1 MHIFSTCTKGISPQK
16 KTGQNHRSKD
26 LKEEKPGKTS
36 RGREGG
42 RMIRKENAILLPTDY
57 PPR

>member
-16 KTGQNHRSKD
+16 KTGQNYRSKD

-42 RMIRKENAILLPTDY
+42 REDDEERKCNSLTH
-57 PPR
+57 

>member
-1 MHIFSTCTKGISPQK
+1 MHTFSACTKGNSPQK

-36 RGREGG
+36 GGTEGG
-42 RMIRKENAILLPTDY
+42 RMMRKDNAILLPTDY